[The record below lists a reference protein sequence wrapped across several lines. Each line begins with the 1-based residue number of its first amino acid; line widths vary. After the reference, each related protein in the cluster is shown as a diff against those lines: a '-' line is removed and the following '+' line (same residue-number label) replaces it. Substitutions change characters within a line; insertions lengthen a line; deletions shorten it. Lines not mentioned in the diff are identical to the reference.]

1 MPYSNGIIPSRLGLQ
16 PARII
21 LMRLLG
27 ALALCFALFGTPV
40 AYAAEVGP
48 AGNMQSEGKPMS
60 LRVLLSAHLPR
71 LTIGCDTAITVSKPD
86 GNTFGKLIPP
96 VTVAVAAAQI
106 AVSDVSGNFSDTEL
120 ELAPEQDGLLRL
132 QNTSYRG
139 VMRLRVSSRGGVLL
153 LNVVDIEGY
162 LRGVVPAEMPALWSP
177 EAVKAQAV
185 AARTYAVQRAGI
197 RKNALYDVTADVS
210 DQVYLGVAKEHPA
223 SDGAIAETA
232 GLIITYNSDPI
243 IAYYHAC
250 SGGHTRDG
258 PQPYLVGVE
267 SPENSPYDTWQL
279 EYTLE
284 ELSGILEKNG
294 FAVGSL
300 MDVQTVPAP
309 EVRDGFRVVFAG
321 SRARMELTAP
331 QTRSLLGVDTLRSP
345 RFRIELVGGEAGGLV
360 ELQQWMRTTLMSAE
374 DETEVKVRGCVVTN
388 GRKARRL
395 TGTHYVL
402 ARVQQV
408 EKVRFA
414 GGGYGHGLGMSQYG
428 AKYMAEQGATWR
440 EIIHHYYSGV
450 EISHLS
456 EIGRMPGF

>member
-1 MPYSNGIIPSRLGLQ
+1 MF
-16 PARII
+16 
-21 LMRLLG
+21 
-27 ALALCFALFGTPV
+27 ALCFVLVGIPV
-40 AYAAEVGP
+40 TYAAEVGP
-48 AGNMQSEGKPMS
+48 AGDIQSEGKPVL

-71 LTIGCDTAITVSKPD
+71 LTVGCDTAITISEPD
-86 GNTFGKLIPP
+86 GKTFGKLIPP
-96 VTVAVAAAQI
+96 VTVAIGAARITA
-106 AVSDVSGNFSDTEL
+106 SDVSGSFSGMEL
-120 ELAPEQDGLLRL
+120 ELVPQQNGLLRF
-132 QNTSYRG
+132 QDIGYRG
-139 VMRLRVSSRGGVLL
+139 TMRVHVSSRGGVLL
-153 LNVVDIEGY
+153 LNVVELEDY
-162 LRGVVPAEMPALWSP
+162 LRGVVPAEVPALWP
-177 EAVKAQAV
+177 TEAVKAQAV
-185 AARTYAVQRAGI
+185 AARTYAIQRASI
-197 RKNALYDVTADVS
+197 RKNTPYDVTADVS
-210 DQVYLGVAKEHPA
+210 DQVYLGVAKEHQA
-223 SDGAIAETA
+223 SDVAIAETA

-243 IAYYHAC
+243 VAYYHAC

-267 SPENSPYDTWQL
+267 SPENSPYDAWQL

-284 ELSGILEKNG
+284 ELSAILDKGG

-300 MDVQTVPAP
+300 LDVQTIPAA

-321 SRARMELTAP
+321 SRARVELTP
-331 QTRSLLGVDTLRSP
+331 SQTRSLLGVDALRSP
-345 RFRIELVGGEAGGLV
+345 RFRIELIGGEAEGLA
-360 ELQQWMRTTLMSAE
+360 ELQHWMRTTLASAG
-374 DETEVKVRGCVVTN
+374 DKTEVKVRGCVVTN

-440 EIIHHYYSGV
+440 EIIHHYYSGAK
-450 EISHLS
+450 ISDLS